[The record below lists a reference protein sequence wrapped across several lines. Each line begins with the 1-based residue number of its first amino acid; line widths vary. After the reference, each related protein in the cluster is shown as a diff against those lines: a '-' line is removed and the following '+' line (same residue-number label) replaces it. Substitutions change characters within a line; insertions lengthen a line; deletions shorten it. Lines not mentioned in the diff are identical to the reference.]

1 MAPLISFLIPTMRER
16 SQKFKSLTDKIFLQI
31 EEHNLQEEVEV
42 LSIYDNRNIRLCDK
56 RNMMQ
61 KLCRGMYFL
70 HLDDDDR
77 IADDYC
83 ITVVN
88 EIKELIKKSPLEG
101 GDTVVPDCIMYNQM
115 AEVNGQFFIV
125 RSNPMSNMGLN
136 KCGNIYQMNDGNIP
150 VYERIPWQY
159 HLWNKAKFSHIYRT
173 DVDTNAREDQNWL
186 KKVIL
191 EYDLTNVDLDLHLT
205 LFISLVYMVVFAMN
219 ISHMN

>member
-16 SQKFKSLTDKIFLQI
+16 SQKFKSLTDKLFIQI
-31 EEHNLQEEVEV
+31 EENNLQEEVEV

-56 RNMMQ
+56 RNMLQ
-61 KLCRGMYFL
+61 KLSRGMYFI

-77 IADDYC
+77 VADDYC

-88 EIKELIKKSPLEG
+88 EIKELIKKSP
-101 GDTVVPDCIMYNQM
+101 VPDCIMYNQM
-115 AEVNGQFFIV
+115 CEVNGKFFIV
-125 RSNPMSNMGLN
+125 KTNPRSNMSLN
-136 KCGNIYQMNDGNIP
+136 KCGVDDNIP

-186 KKVIL
+186 KRIYL
-191 EYDLTNVDLDLHLT
+191 EYPQSFHNIDKILHYYYFDVNGTGENKTTCQL
-205 LFISLVYMVVFAMN
+205 
-219 ISHMN
+219 

>member
-16 SQKFKSLTDKIFLQI
+16 TQKFKSLTDKIFIQI
-31 EEHNLQEEVEV
+31 EENNLQEEVEV

-61 KLCRGMYFL
+61 KLCRGMYFM

-101 GDTVVPDCIMYNQM
+101 GDKYVPDCIMYNQM
-115 AEVNGQFFIV
+115 CEVNGKFFIV
-125 RSNPMSNMGLN
+125 RTNPRSNMSLN

-186 KKVIL
+186 KKIYL
-191 EYDLTNVDLDLHLT
+191 EYPQTFHNIDKILHYYYFDVNGTGENKTTCQL
-205 LFISLVYMVVFAMN
+205 
-219 ISHMN
+219 

>member
-16 SQKFKSLTDKIFLQI
+16 SQKFKSLTDKLFIQI
-31 EEHNLQEEVEV
+31 EENNLQEEVEV

-56 RNMMQ
+56 RNMLQ
-61 KLCRGMYFL
+61 KLSRGMYFI

-77 IADDYC
+77 VADDYC

-88 EIKELIKKSPLEG
+88 EIKELIKKSP
-101 GDTVVPDCIMYNQM
+101 VPDCIMYNQM
-115 AEVNGQFFIV
+115 CEVNGKFFIV
-125 RSNPMSNMGLN
+125 KTNPRSNMSLN
-136 KCGNIYQMNDGNIP
+136 KCGVDDNIP

-186 KKVIL
+186 KRIYL
-191 EYDLTNVDLDLHLT
+191 EYPQSFHNIDKILHYYYFDVNGTGENKTTYHLLHT
-205 LFISLVYMVVFAMN
+205 SDYT
-219 ISHMN
+219 